1 MIHHIARAAEW
12 DAARAAGVLE
22 GSTLGAS
29 IAHVGFLHASD
40 SYEQAS
46 RVVRYL
52 FGEVDGPFVLL
63 DLDPAVLAAHG
74 LRVVHEPASPSD
86 PSSER
91 FPHVYG
97 GPVPVACVAGVQRF
111 DTTTDLLAVL
121 DRGERHARVP
131 SAAGAR
137 MSGA

>member
-1 MIHHIARAAEW
+1 MIHHIVLAREW
-12 DAARAAGVLE
+12 DAAQDSGMFDR
-22 GSTLGAS
+22 STLNAS
-29 IAHVGFLHASD
+29 IAEVGFLHASD

-52 FGEVDGPFVLL
+52 FGDVGEPLVLL
-63 DLDPAVLAAHG
+63 DVDPACLAQHG

-97 GPVPVACVAGVQRF
+97 GALPVGCVERVQRF
-111 DTTTDLLAVL
+111 AGTAELLAVL
-121 DRGERHARVP
+121 DRGERHEV
-131 SAAGAR
+131 AA
-137 MSGA
+137 